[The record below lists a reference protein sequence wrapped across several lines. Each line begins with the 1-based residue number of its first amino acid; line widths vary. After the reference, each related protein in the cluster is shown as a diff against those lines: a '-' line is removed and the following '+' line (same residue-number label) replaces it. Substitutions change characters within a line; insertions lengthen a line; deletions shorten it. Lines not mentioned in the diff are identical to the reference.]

1 MSNELKASLGEN
13 KPRTVV
19 ELGKGVTCGGK
30 ELLIVGGPCSVE
42 SKDQM
47 EQVGKTLEGQGVG
60 AIRGGVYKPRTSPY
74 SYQGMGEEG
83 LEILSDTSQKYGMPV
98 ITEVMSEKQAD
109 IAVETADVLQIGSR
123 NMQNFELLKHVGT
136 LNKPVILKRGLS
148 ATLEELVL
156 AAEYIMA
163 GGNHNVILCER
174 GIRSYDN
181 ATRNVLDLG
190 GVVALRQMTHL
201 PIIVDPSHA
210 CGRRELV
217 ADLARAAVA
226 CGADG
231 LMIECHPQP
240 EKSISDARQAISLQ
254 DMIDIVRSIEPIAAA
269 VGRTVHIRN
278 REERPETTS
287 QLAISAEPA
296 SRANATVQT
305 SAPRSI
311 EASAIP
317 QSSAP
322 RSNLDGG
329 NAPRDDQNTRHR
341 AAGYDSLI
349 AELNSVRR
357 EIDKTDAQIARLL
370 QERLAYALRVGD
382 LKQELKAPA
391 RDVAREREVI
401 ERISSHCAD
410 PQIAARIR
418 SIYDRIIEA
427 SRQLQVERALPSR
440 VA

>member
-13 KPRTVV
+13 KERTVV
-19 ELGKGVTCGGK
+19 QLGKGVTCGGK
-30 ELLIVGGPCSVE
+30 ELLIVGGPCTVE
-42 SKDQM
+42 SKEQM
-47 EQVGKTLEGQGVG
+47 ELVGKTLGGQGVS

-74 SYQGMGEEG
+74 SFQGMGEEG
-83 LEILSDTSQKYGMPV
+83 LEILSETSEKYGMPV

-109 IAVETADVLQIGSR
+109 IAVKTADVLQIGSR

-240 EKSISDARQAISLQ
+240 EKSVSDARQAISLQ
-254 DMIDIVRSIEPIAAA
+254 DMIDIVKSVEPIAAA
-269 VGRTVHIRN
+269 VGRTVLIGN
-278 REERPETTS
+278 REERAAVCAESDAAATTS
-287 QLAISAEPA
+287 ASTPAPTVGNSNTAHTPGAHAIDHPA
-296 SRANATVQT
+296 AAKSR
-305 SAPRSI
+305 SRS
-311 EASAIP
+311 
-317 QSSAP
+317 
-322 RSNLDGG
+322 
-329 NAPRDDQNTRHR
+329 T
-341 AAGYDSLI
+341 GYDSLI

-370 QERLAYALRVGD
+370 QERLAYALKVGD
-382 LKQELKAPA
+382 LKQEMKAPA

-410 PQIAARIR
+410 PQMAARIS